1 MRTLADR
8 YRLED
13 CVLDGPH
20 WSYWRGYDGVLRRA
34 VGILVLV
41 PDHELGTLETDVL
54 AAARA
59 SAGAE
64 DARVLRVL
72 DVLSD
77 DEGTCL
83 VIEWLTA
90 ESLEEL
96 LAEGPLPDVEAW
108 RVTLEVAQALASVQA
123 QGLGH
128 GALAPHWVLRGEDGR
143 VRLLGL
149 GFVAALAD
157 PGDRT
162 VTSGAAGTPA
172 APGLDGPA
180 TDAAGLGA
188 LLYAALTGR
197 WPGAPGRSALAPA
210 PQQSGHPVRPRM
222 VRAGVPAAL
231 DDVAARALGLP
242 GRGEPLRSPAA
253 VAAALE
259 LAGERMKGFDRG
271 EPEDRSDGAEGAR
284 GVDGRAMLAGAAG
297 RSRGSRRPRSVPLVA
312 AAAVL
317 AVLAVPSYLGVRSLG
332 GPSKGSGT
340 ASQTGT
346 QLTQPTPTV
355 SGSQP
360 PLGISIPIVSARDF
374 DPDGNGSENPA
385 QAPLAIDGDLTTAWH
400 TVTYYKRA
408 NLGGLKPGVGLL
420 LDLGREQRVA
430 TVSVHLVGLSTSLQL
445 LASKTLSAAF
455 DDYLPLARVDD
466 AGSFA
471 TLRPAAPATAR
482 YLLIWLTSLPPAGNN
497 FQGGIF
503 EVEVTRS

>member
-1 MRTLADR
+1 VRTLADR

-90 ESLEEL
+90 QSLEEL
-96 LAEGPLPDVEAW
+96 LADGPLPDVEAW
-108 RVTLEVAQALASVQA
+108 RVTLEVAQALASAQA

-149 GFVAALAD
+149 GFVAALAE
-157 PGDRT
+157 PVGRT
-162 VTSGAAGTPA
+162 VTSGSAGTPA
-172 APGLDGPA
+172 PAGPDGPA

-210 PQQSGHPVRPRM
+210 PQQSGHAVRPRM

-271 EPEDRSDGAEGAR
+271 EPADGSDGP
-284 GVDGRAMLAGAAG
+284 DGSDGERRTRRAGDD
-297 RSRGSRRPRSVPLVA
+297 RRRRRPRSVPLVA

-332 GPSKGSGT
+332 ASKGTGTTSPTGT
-340 ASQTGT
+340 A
-346 QLTQPTPTV
+346 LTQPTPTA

-374 DPDGNGSENPA
+374 DPAGNGSENPA

-400 TVTYYKRA
+400 TVTYFKRA